1 MSSDIDSIES
11 VQAHP
16 PQVAL
21 NYRWIAFGLLSASHM
36 LMAMCSYVWS
46 PMAPML
52 RGELGIDNSGL
63 GMIVSVMY
71 LVMVMVSTPSG
82 IFADRYGVR
91 RMLFVSNLLVGCG
104 LLLLP
109 AASAYHWLVAASVL
123 IGSGYGMINQI
134 TTKGIISWFDAS
146 ARGTIMGFK
155 QMGVTAGGG
164 LVGLYI
170 PFLSLQMGWRMAIL
184 FLGLAV
190 VGMSALSIGF
200 YREHATGGGDVGHH
214 DTGERNSFKDIISS
228 FLATR
233 ELLVVTALAAGLSFC
248 QASFTAFIVVYAQEA
263 FRLSM
268 VLAGSLLTI
277 AMVGGTVARLFVG
290 IWSDRWLAG
299 NRVIPLALLSFVGAA
314 ASLTLALQ
322 PNGAPVSAV
331 FLLAALMGIAF
342 LGWNSICMVLIAE
355 IVDTRH
361 AGSMLGIILTIA
373 WVAMVLGPAFFG
385 RLADHVG
392 YLAGWILVS
401 VVSGVSCCGFV
412 FLCRKPVVLG

>member
-1 MSSDIDSIES
+1 
-11 VQAHP
+11 
-16 PQVAL
+16 
-21 NYRWIAFGLLSASHM
+21 
-36 LMAMCSYVWS
+36 
-46 PMAPML
+46 
-52 RGELGIDNSGL
+52 
-63 GMIVSVMY
+63 
-71 LVMVMVSTPSG
+71 
-82 IFADRYGVR
+82 
-91 RMLFVSNLLVGCG
+91 
-104 LLLLP
+104 
-109 AASAYHWLVAASVL
+109 
-123 IGSGYGMINQI
+123 
-134 TTKGIISWFDAS
+134 
-146 ARGTIMGFK
+146 
-155 QMGVTAGGG
+155 
-164 LVGLYI
+164 
-170 PFLSLQMGWRMAIL
+170 MGWRMAIL

-277 AMVGGTVARLFVG
+277 AMVGGTMGRIFIG

-314 ASLTLALQ
+314 TSLSLALLR
-322 PNGAPVSAV
+322 NSAPVWAV
-331 FLLAALMGIAF
+331 FLLAALMGIAL

-361 AGSMLGIILTIA
+361 TGSMLGIIFTIA
-373 WVAMVLGPAFFG
+373 WGAMVLGPVFFG
-385 RLADHVG
+385 RIADHAG
-392 YLAGWILVS
+392 YLAGWTMLGRFPGFRAAALFSFAVS
-401 VVSGVSCCGFV
+401 PLFMVDF
-412 FLCRKPVVLG
+412 F